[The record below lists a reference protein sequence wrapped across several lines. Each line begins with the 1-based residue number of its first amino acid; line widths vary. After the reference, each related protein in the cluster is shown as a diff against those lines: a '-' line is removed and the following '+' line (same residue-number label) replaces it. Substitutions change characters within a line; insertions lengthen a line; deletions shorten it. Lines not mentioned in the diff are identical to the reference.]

1 MSNKRIRPGTKSVR
15 NRVQTLENQQQAKS
29 PLTDVVQ
36 LNRKSMKLETFTDFR
51 TPRKTFQRLLQE
63 LFFFSGYQLRIL
75 IAIRSWL
82 MVTIGSKG
90 REKNQKSRFFDNIS
104 IWPSCSFLYQ
114 LFEEGN

>member
-63 LFFFSGYQLRIL
+63 LFFFSGYQLRI
-75 IAIRSWL
+75 
-82 MVTIGSKG
+82 
-90 REKNQKSRFFDNIS
+90 
-104 IWPSCSFLYQ
+104 
-114 LFEEGN
+114 